1 MSNEATTTPTAVK
14 ARVLFVDD
22 EPRVLT
28 TMRVL
33 FRGQYELFF
42 ADSGQKALELLK
54 TQAVDVIVSDQR
66 MPGMTGI
73 ELLRAARDLNP
84 NAMRILLT
92 GYSDLT
98 AIIGSINDGE
108 IFRFVNKPWS
118 NSDLTTTLQRAVGAA
133 RVSQAVADKLESPTA
148 AAATE
153 GGAADGSAAAP
164 AAGPAGKPA
173 GVLVVDDDPAVPPR
187 IQAVL
192 GGDYHVHGARSMD
205 EAVNVLEHERIGVI
219 VSDTRVQDHPVIN
232 LIGTLKQHHPELV
245 SVILTERADAGSA
258 IELINQGQIYRFIT
272 KPIHDSQCKIAV
284 TSAVRQHQR
293 LAQHPELTQRYEV
306 ERLPEP
312 PPTSAS
318 AGLASRVKAL
328 RGWVKRL
335 GGM

>member
-1 MSNEATTTPTAVK
+1 MNAMEPTTPAQK

-33 FRGQYELFF
+33 FRGRYELFF
-42 ADSGQKALELLK
+42 AEGGQQALELLK
-54 TQAVDVIVSDQR
+54 QQPVDVIVSDQR

-73 ELLRAARDLNP
+73 ELLRAARELNP
-84 NAMRILLT
+84 HAMRILLT
-92 GYSDLT
+92 GYSDLN
-98 AIIGSINDGE
+98 AIIGSINEGE

-118 NSDLTTTLQRAVGAA
+118 NDDLATTLQRAVAA
-133 RVSQAVADKLESPTA
+133 AKVSQTA
-148 AAATE
+148 ALHEPQAAE
-153 GGAADGSAAAP
+153 GAVP
-164 AAGPAGKPA
+164 AENAA
-173 GVLVVDDDPAVPPR
+173 GVLVVDDDPQVPPR

-192 GGDYHVHGARSMD
+192 GPEYRVFGASSME
-205 EAVNVLEHERIGVI
+205 EAVGALERERIGVI

-272 KPIHDSQCKIAV
+272 KPIMDSQCKIAV

-293 LAQHPELTQRYEV
+293 LAQSPELTQRYEV
-306 ERLPEP
+306 ERTPEP
-312 PPTSAS
+312 PPNSQVATMAN
-318 AGLASRVKAL
+318 RIKTL
-328 RGWVKRL
+328 RTWVRRWV
-335 GGM
+335 